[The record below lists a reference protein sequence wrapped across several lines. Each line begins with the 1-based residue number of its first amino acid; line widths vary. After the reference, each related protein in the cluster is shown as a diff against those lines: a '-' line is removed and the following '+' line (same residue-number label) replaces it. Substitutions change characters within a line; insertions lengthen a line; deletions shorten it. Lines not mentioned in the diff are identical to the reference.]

1 MEGKILCKFGPA
13 IFASKLYGRK
23 WRCYNSTNRISCIAV
38 FIPAA
43 EPRNPI
49 EMDIAEFVCS
59 REG

>member
-1 MEGKILCKFGPA
+1 MCKFGPA